1 MGAKHRSAEVAEAL
15 AGCSVKTLEK
25 RGVDWRTCS
34 DEALI
39 TLRGKRSQKWLSALT
54 GFTHEWALVLL
65 RRAGLD
71 WKTASIEDIK
81 SATTGAMKI
90 VHDRFKIISVGPNH
104 YTVDEYASL
113 VDLPRSTLLRRRV
126 QFGSWARVV
135 EETTNRPGR
144 WRAKRRGNVG
154 GRPQKRVEIDGE
166 IRLYSEW
173 LAMLSLTK
181 QGISKAARRNGRST
195 AEELTVRVRARRSNA
210 AHAPASAAVASDQP
224 PLVVSGDRVA
234 SACVASG
241 RGANDGK
248 AVAA

>member
-1 MGAKHRSAEVAEAL
+1 MGAMGRKKAVAEIL
-15 AGCSVKTLEK
+15 SGLSVKTIER

-39 TLRGKRSQKWLSALT
+39 ALRGKRSQKWLSALT

-71 WKTASIEDIK
+71 WRTASVEDIK
-81 SATTGAMKI
+81 SATSDAMK
-90 VHDRFKIISVGPNH
+90 VEYDRFKIISVGANK
-104 YTVDEYASL
+104 YTVNEYASL

-135 EETTNRPGR
+135 EETTKRPGR
-144 WRAKRRGNVG
+144 WRAKRQGSVG

-173 LAMLSLTK
+173 LAMVSLTK
-181 QGISKAARRNGRST
+181 QGISKAARRNGRT
-195 AEELTVRVRARRSNA
+195 TDEELTIRVRARRSDA
-210 AHAPASAAVASDQP
+210 AHAPASTAVASDQP
-224 PLVVSGDRVA
+224 PLVVSGDRAV